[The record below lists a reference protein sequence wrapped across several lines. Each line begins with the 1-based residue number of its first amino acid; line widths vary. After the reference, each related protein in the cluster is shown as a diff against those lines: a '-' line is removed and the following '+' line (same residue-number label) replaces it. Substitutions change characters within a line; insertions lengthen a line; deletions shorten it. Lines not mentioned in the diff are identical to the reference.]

1 MAVNGGQQSVEVEGF
16 VQNTIAAAGIA
27 FIPGRK
33 ISRENNDR
41 DMPVLVR
48 LLQLPAKFAA
58 IHICQSVVQQDQ
70 VRPEILHCIKQPAA
84 QRNSKHLE
92 LLIAKRF
99 GNDVQDRL
107 VIV

>member
-1 MAVNGGQQSVEVEGF
+1 MAVNGGQQSVEAEGF
-16 VQNTIAAAGIA
+16 LQKTISGAGIA
-27 FIPGRK
+27 FLPRAK
-33 ISRENNDR
+33 KSRENNGR

-99 GNDVQDRL
+99 GNEVQDRL